1 MVKSGSY
8 DHERSWPNI
17 SSGWNLFEI
26 AGDGGDVADFVGT
39 FATAAD
45 FESGQ
50 FGDGNQRDLGIQ
62 NNTEY

>member
-1 MVKSGSY
+1 MTEYQFSEKMK
-8 DHERSWPNI
+8 
-17 SSGWNLFEI
+17 LFEI

-39 FATAAD
+39 FAPAAN